1 MPEAQGWLSLTT
13 SANLVY
19 KIFSSEVKDNGG
31 RMQLKKY
38 KKCYALV
45 QVCFLGPALVLPCA
59 AYSCSPDSDRARD
72 ISRMAHAPHL
82 DRCVPAQAARRATD
96 LSYTHSHEDIRTDH
110 EVPNVLSSSTDRC
123 MPYPTRVRVDTES
136 NDVVVKPV

>member
-1 MPEAQGWLSLTT
+1 MGEARSHVQHLYNNLGSNVEVEVAVQAMPEAQGWLSLTT

-45 QVCFLGPALVLPCA
+45 
-59 AYSCSPDSDRARD
+59 
-72 ISRMAHAPHL
+72 
-82 DRCVPAQAARRATD
+82 
-96 LSYTHSHEDIRTDH
+96 
-110 EVPNVLSSSTDRC
+110 
-123 MPYPTRVRVDTES
+123 
-136 NDVVVKPV
+136 